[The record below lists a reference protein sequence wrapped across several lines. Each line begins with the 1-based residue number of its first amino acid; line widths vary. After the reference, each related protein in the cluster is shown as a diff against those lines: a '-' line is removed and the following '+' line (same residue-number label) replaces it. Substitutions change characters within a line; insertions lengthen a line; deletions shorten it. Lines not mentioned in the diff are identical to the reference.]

1 MLKITFGKFNQLKF
15 KAGLP
20 PGQRGQTTKRPLRT
34 WVYCKSIRP
43 NSVHSDFVQRYAPQL
58 KQQYILLFSSYCGHF
73 VYITNIFSCLPRAFK
88 ETIRISFHY
97 VLCVF
102 LIVRSQTLYAAV
114 LANSGLFYYKIDIES
129 QWEYSWLNTINDN
142 KGKLE
147 HTHTHQQQ
155 TMNHTVYSGAPCGY
169 RCLKK

>member
-73 VYITNIFSCLPRAFK
+73 VYITNIFSCLPLAFK
-88 ETIRISFHY
+88 ETIHISFHY

-102 LIVRSQTLYAAV
+102 LIVRSQYLVTLCLTLYAAV

-129 QWEYSWLNTINDN
+129 QWEYSWLNKIND

-147 HTHTHQQQ
+147 HTHT
-155 TMNHTVYSGAPCGY
+155 NN
-169 RCLKK
+169 RL

>member
-1 MLKITFGKFNQLKF
+1 M
-15 KAGLP
+15 
-20 PGQRGQTTKRPLRT
+20 
-34 WVYCKSIRP
+34 
-43 NSVHSDFVQRYAPQL
+43 
-58 KQQYILLFSSYCGHF
+58 
-73 VYITNIFSCLPRAFK
+73 YITNIFSCLPRACK

-102 LIVRSQTLYAAV
+102 LIVRSQYLVTLCLTLYAAV

-129 QWEYSWLNTINDN
+129 QWEYSWLNKINDN

-147 HTHTHQQQ
+147 HTHTNK

-169 RCLKK
+169 RCLKKITRQKLRI